1 MHHPEKIFFAP
12 ATGGSPSAAGMCVAL
27 RTCVMRLSELT
38 IIYFATAAPFGVASF
53 LGQPTRGTRR
63 VRALSK
69 AAGAAIIWPLTA
81 LLLVLERVSESVA
94 ARREEAAED
103 GALDERRI
111 ERSKR
116 ELTNALREVEDVLDE
131 ECPDERDGGRDEG
144 PDEVRAV
151 GREARRF
158 AMFSARE
165 CVERYVGLALACVGA
180 RKEANPSERELELCR
195 LAGGAGDDLLLAGR
209 CIHRRNVTR
218 LFAHRERARA
228 ELIHALA
235 GVREE
240 TGRLHTDAQPSEAFD
255 AAARRASEA
264 LVRALARA
272 VELLSLLEDEEAA
285 RRVARLL
292 DAECARLR
300 RLEVAGADEA
310 SEDRRKEGAQ
320 TCTTQAAHRAFATP
334 LLRTTTS
341 RHG

>member
-1 MHHPEKIFFAP
+1 
-12 ATGGSPSAAGMCVAL
+12 
-27 RTCVMRLSELT
+27 
-38 IIYFATAAPFGVASF
+38 
-53 LGQPTRGTRR
+53 
-63 VRALSK
+63 
-69 AAGAAIIWPLTA
+69 
-81 LLLVLERVSESVA
+81 
-94 ARREEAAED
+94 
-103 GALDERRI
+103 
-111 ERSKR
+111 
-116 ELTNALREVEDVLDE
+116 
-131 ECPDERDGGRDEG
+131 
-144 PDEVRAV
+144 
-151 GREARRF
+151 
-158 AMFSARE
+158 MFSARE
-165 CVERYVGLALACVGA
+165 CVERYVGLALACEGA

-235 GVREE
+235 GVREAA
-240 TGRLHTDAQPSEAFD
+240 GRLHKGAQPSESLD
-255 AAARRASEA
+255 AARRASES
-264 LVRALARA
+264 LLRALARA

-300 RLEVAGADEA
+300 RVEAAEAGEA
-310 SEDRRKEGAQ
+310 SEDRRKGAQ

>member
-1 MHHPEKIFFAP
+1 
-12 ATGGSPSAAGMCVAL
+12 
-27 RTCVMRLSELT
+27 MRLSELT

-53 LGQPTRGTRR
+53 LRHPARGTRR
-63 VRALSK
+63 FRALSR
-69 AAGAAIIWPLTA
+69 AAGAAILWPLTA
-81 LLLVLERVSESVA
+81 LLLLLGRVGPSADELQGGTDTQ
-94 ARREEAAED
+94 D

-131 ECPDERDGGRDEG
+131 AGEDESDAGLDG
-144 PDEVRAV
+144 VRAF
-151 GREARRF
+151 GREAERF
-158 AMFSARE
+158 AMFAARE
-165 CVERYVGLALACVGA
+165 SAERYVGLALACAGA
-180 RKEANPSERELELCR
+180 QMDANPSERELELCR

-235 GVREE
+235 GVREA
-240 TGRLHTDAQPSEAFD
+240 TGRLHGGTARGETS
-255 AAARRASEA
+255 AAARRASES

-272 VELLSLLEDEEAA
+272 FELLSLLEDEEAA

-300 RLEVAGADEA
+300 RLEAADEILP
-310 SEDRRKEGAQ
+310 EDGGRKGAQ
-320 TCTTQAAHRAFATP
+320 PCTTRAARRAFATP

-341 RHG
+341 RRG

>member
-1 MHHPEKIFFAP
+1 
-12 ATGGSPSAAGMCVAL
+12 
-27 RTCVMRLSELT
+27 MRLSEIT
-38 IIYFATAAPFGVASF
+38 IIYFAAAAPFGVAHF
-53 LGQPTRGTRR
+53 LRRPARGARR
-63 VRALSK
+63 VKALSG
-69 AAGAAIIWPLTA
+69 AAGAALLWPLTV
-81 LLLVLERVSESVA
+81 LLLLLERA
-94 ARREEAAED
+94 GAQADARDAGAEAQD
-103 GALDERRI
+103 GAFDERRI

-131 ECPDERDGGRDEG
+131 GEGEVPDDGRNERRDDALNTARG
-144 PDEVRAV
+144 V

-158 AMFSARE
+158 ALYSARE
-165 CVERYVGLALACVGA
+165 CVERYVGLALACAGA
-180 RKEANPSERELELCR
+180 RKDADPSERELELCR

-209 CIHRRNVTR
+209 CIHRRNVSR

-240 TGRLHTDAQPSEAFD
+240 AGRLRADTPDESFN
-255 AAARRASEA
+255 AAARRASEP
-264 LVRALARA
+264 LLRALARA

-300 RLEVAGADEA
+300 RLEAAGADGAPE
-310 SEDRRKEGAQ
+310 ERRKGAQ
-320 TCTTQAAHRAFATP
+320 PCTTRAAHRAFATP